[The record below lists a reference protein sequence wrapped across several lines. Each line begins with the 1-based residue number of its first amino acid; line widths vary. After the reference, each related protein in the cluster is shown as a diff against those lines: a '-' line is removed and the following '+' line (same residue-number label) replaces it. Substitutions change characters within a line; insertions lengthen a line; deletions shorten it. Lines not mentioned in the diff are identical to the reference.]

1 MKSLITNNFRFSEFE
16 LDGTKRLLFK
26 AGKLVALH
34 PKTFDL
40 LELLIERRGEVLSK
54 NELLDVIWANQ
65 FVEESN
71 LTVHVST
78 LRKTLGE
85 VRGENRFILTIPGK
99 GYKFIG
105 EQREVENEI
114 ESEIIVESREIY
126 R

>member
-1 MKSLITNNFRFSEFE
+1 MKSLITNNFRFSDFE

-26 AGKLVALH
+26 SGKPVALH
-34 PKTFDL
+34 PKTFEL
-40 LELLIERRGEVLSK
+40 LELLIDRRGEVLSK
-54 NELLDVIWANQ
+54 NDLLDAIWANQ

-85 VRGENRFILTIPGK
+85 VRGENRFILTVPGK

-105 EQREVENEI
+105 EEKELEFKIENEI
-114 ESEIIVESREIY
+114 TVEGREI
-126 R
+126 